1 MHLGELEK
9 KVMDVIW
16 EYPESSFTVR
26 DIVTQVPND
35 YAYNTILTVMT
46 HLLEKKLLKRRKNG
60 KLCVYSIK
68 MTRSTYVAKSSRA
81 LFETMKKEHG
91 QLAIAHFADLVDEI
105 DPKILRAAKKSL
117 TQKT

>member
-1 MHLGELEK
+1 
-9 KVMDVIW
+9 
-16 EYPESSFTVR
+16 
-26 DIVTQVPND
+26 
-35 YAYNTILTVMT
+35 
-46 HLLEKKLLKRRKNG
+46 
-60 KLCVYSIK
+60 